1 MIEVRNLLA
10 ELQEP
15 SRTLVHLLAVTGLRI
30 SEARGLKW
38 RDIDFAEGTAKIE
51 RGAVGHFISECKNKA
66 SRKPVPLAPQL
77 LSTLRGLLRS
87 TEYKRPDDWLFPSL
101 KSNGKTP
108 LWPKSLLED
117 YVRPAAERAGIRKH
131 LTWHIFRH
139 SFATQ
144 LKANGADVK
153 VVQESLRHASSKIT
167 LDVYT
172 QAIPSDVRNA
182 QLKIADEITGL
193 DDQENAIVPKFQ
205 RGDCKLLKEW

>member
-1 MIEVRNLLA
+1 
-10 ELQEP
+10 
-15 SRTLVHLLAVTGLRI
+15 
-30 SEARGLKW
+30 
-38 RDIDFAEGTAKIE
+38 
-51 RGAVGHFISECKNKA
+51 
-66 SRKPVPLAPQL
+66 L

-108 LWPKSLLED
+108 LWPKSLPED
-117 YVRPAAERAGIRKH
+117 YVRPAAERASIRKH
-131 LTWHIFRH
+131 LTWHVFRH

-172 QAIPSDVRNA
+172 QAIPIDVRNA
-182 QLKIADEITGL
+182 QLKIADEITGM
-193 DDQENAIVPKFQ
+193 DDQENAIVPESFPTF
-205 RGDCKLLKEW
+205 REETVSC